1 MPAITPARIAEA
13 GGAREAA
20 TAHHEEASADSNEE
34 AEAADGAVTMTEGQ
48 TRCVSGCLE
57 SAGKRLLILRVAF
70 SASDSTARHLEDKA
84 SSKQAFCR
92 THGRI
97 SNKGWMRLPED
108 RFLEG
113 RSGGHQCCTIS
124 EWGKASGTPGAPQ
137 TNSNAKP
144 CEPQLVCR
152 KSSRAGRSSGC
163 DR

>member
-57 SAGKRLLILRVAF
+57 SAGTRLLILRVAF
-70 SASDSTARHLEDKA
+70 SASDSTAHHLEDRA

-113 RSGGHQCCTIS
+113 RSGGQY
-124 EWGKASGTPGAPQ
+124 
-137 TNSNAKP
+137 
-144 CEPQLVCR
+144 
-152 KSSRAGRSSGC
+152 
-163 DR
+163 